1 MFLYAL
7 TLQRPTA
14 ITSVIHGNFSGSK
27 TQEILLAR
35 GRLLELYRL
44 DVNTGKLYPLLAVEV
59 FGIIRSLAPFR
70 LTGATKD
77 FIILG
82 SDSGKVV
89 ILEYNPTKNTFDKVM
104 VGNWGLQTLY
114 NTVEIGVFSPFLCM
128 VLFRAI

>member
-14 ITSVIHGNFSGSK
+14 ITAVIHGNFSGSK

-70 LTGATKD
+70 LTGAHKD

-82 SDSGKVV
+82 SDSGKIV
-89 ILEYNPTKNTFDKVM
+89 ILEFNPVKNTIDKVIDKL
-104 VGNWGLQTLY
+104 N
-114 NTVEIGVFSPFLCM
+114 NP
-128 VLFRAI
+128 